1 MKTEILKF
9 LRDTEGYVSG
19 QQLSEKFG
27 VSRTAVWKVIRQ
39 LQEEGY
45 QVKAVRN
52 RGYHIVDSPDVMTE
66 EELAS
71 LMKTRWAG
79 RNILYYDMTDSTNL
93 RIKQAGDEGAPHG
106 TLAVA
111 DRQTAGRG
119 RRGRAWESPAGSSI
133 YMSVLLRPEIAPD
146 KASMLTLVMALST
159 AEGILQCLESPD
171 AIRQRDSSD
180 AARPEGG
187 MKRTPDLRIKWPNDI
202 IINGKKLV
210 GILTE
215 MSTQIDY
222 INHVTVGVGINV
234 NMTEFPE
241 ELARTATSLRLECG
255 CAIRRAPL
263 IAAVMEHL
271 EENYEIFLET
281 EDLSGLLDR
290 YSALLVNRD
299 RDVLVIGNGGEY
311 RAHALGVERTGELI
325 VRREDGTVE
334 KIYAGEVSVRGVYG
348 YV

>member
-1 MKTEILKF
+1 
-9 LRDTEGYVSG
+9 
-19 QQLSEKFG
+19 
-27 VSRTAVWKVIRQ
+27 
-39 LQEEGY
+39 
-45 QVKAVRN
+45 
-52 RGYHIVDSPDVMTE
+52 
-66 EELAS
+66 
-71 LMKTRWAG
+71 
-79 RNILYYDMTDSTNL
+79 
-93 RIKQAGDEGAPHG
+93 
-106 TLAVA
+106 
-111 DRQTAGRG
+111 
-119 RRGRAWESPAGSSI
+119 
-133 YMSVLLRPEIAPD
+133 MSVLLRPEIAPD

-187 MKRTPDLRIKWPNDI
+187 MKRTQDLRIKWPNDI

-271 EENYEIFLET
+271 EKNYETFLET

>member
-1 MKTEILKF
+1 MKMKTEILKL
-9 LRDTEGYVSG
+9 LRETDGYISG
-19 QQLSEKFG
+19 QQISEQFG

-39 LQEEGY
+39 LQEDGY
-45 QVKAVRN
+45 QVEAVRN
-52 RGYHIVDSPDVMTE
+52 KGYHIVDSPDVMTR
-66 EELAS
+66 EELTS

-79 RNILYYDMTDSTNL
+79 RNILYYDVTDSTNQ
-93 RIKQAGDEGAPHG
+93 RIKQAGDEGMSHG

-119 RRGRAWESPAGSSI
+119 RRGRSWESPAGSSI
-133 YMSVLLRPEIAPD
+133 YMSILLRPDIAPN
-146 KASMLTLVMALST
+146 KASMLTLVTALSV
-159 AEGILQCLESPD
+159 AEGIRKCMGSGED
-171 AIRQRDSSD
+171 I
-180 AARPEGG
+180 PE
-187 MKRTPDLRIKWPNDI
+187 LRIKWPNDI

-215 MSTQIDY
+215 MSAQIDY

-241 ELARTATSLRLECG
+241 EIADTATSLRLECG
-255 CAIRRAPL
+255 HTVKRAPL
-263 IAAVMEHL
+263 IAAVMERL

-281 EDLSGLLDR
+281 EDLSGLLER
-290 YSALLVNRD
+290 YSTLLINRD
-299 RDVLVIGNGGEY
+299 RDVLIIGQKEKY
-311 RAHALGVERTGELI
+311 QAHAIGIDNTGELI
-325 VRREDGTVE
+325 VRREDGTQE